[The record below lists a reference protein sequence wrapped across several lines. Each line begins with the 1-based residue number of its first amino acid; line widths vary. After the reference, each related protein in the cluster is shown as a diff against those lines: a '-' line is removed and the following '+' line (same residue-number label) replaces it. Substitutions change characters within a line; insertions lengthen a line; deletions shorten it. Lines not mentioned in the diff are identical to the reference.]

1 MSRWRV
7 SMDISEQRR
16 NARAARRARVRKKVR
31 GTDARPRLSVFRSNK
46 YLYAQVI
53 SDETG
58 RTLAAGNTMKA
69 GGAGVTVEKAKRLGA
84 EIAAKCKAI
93 GVNQVVFDRAGYRY
107 HGRIEALAEAARE
120 AGLRI

>member
-1 MSRWRV
+1 METS
-7 SMDISEQRR
+7 QHRR
-16 NARAARRARVRKKVR
+16 MARAARRERVRKKVR

-58 RTLAAGNTMKA
+58 RTIAAATTLNA

-84 EIAAKCKAI
+84 EIAEKCKAL
-93 GVNQVVFDRAGYRY
+93 GVGQVVFDRAGYRY
-107 HGRIEALAEAARE
+107 HGRIKALAEAARE

>member
-1 MSRWRV
+1 ME
-7 SMDISEQRR
+7 ISEKRR
-16 NARAARRARVRKKVR
+16 TARAARRARVRKKIR

-58 RTLAAGNTMKA
+58 RTLVAASTLKS
-69 GGAGVTVEKAKRLGA
+69 GGAGVTVEKAKRLGS
-84 EIAAKCKAI
+84 EIAEKCKAL
-93 GVNQVVFDRAGYRY
+93 GVAHVVFDRAGYRY
-107 HGRIEALAEAARE
+107 HGRIKALAEAARE

>member
-1 MSRWRV
+1 ME
-7 SMDISEQRR
+7 ISQHRR
-16 NARAARRARVRKKVR
+16 IARAARRARVRKKVR
-31 GTDARPRLSVFRSNK
+31 GTEARPRLSVFRSNK

-58 RTLAAGNTMKA
+58 RTIAAATTLKT

-84 EIAAKCKAI
+84 EIAEKCKAL
-93 GVNQVVFDRAGYRY
+93 GVGEVVFDRAGYRY
-107 HGRIEALAEAARE
+107 HGRIKALAEAARE